1 MVGRVSRAAVAL
13 ALTFTLGRVLG
24 ACASTS
30 GAPTSTT
37 PVTICNSNANG
48 TDNANGT
55 GQATADLPDVA
66 KISVAIDAL
75 EAKLGAAQQYF
86 EVNAT
91 ARVVNL
97 FVALNNATLTQNW
110 LYADGT
116 LTSKG
121 PQKAN
126 GGTFTKADLHFHADK
141 VFSVVRTQIPAAI
154 LESFYVNG
162 DGKGNVQYGVLTSAQ
177 CGGGLDILVGPD
189 GAVKSVNPVQ

>member
-1 MVGRVSRAAVAL
+1 M
-13 ALTFTLGRVLG
+13 
-24 ACASTS
+24 
-30 GAPTSTT
+30 
-37 PVTICNSNANG
+37 
-48 TDNANGT
+48 
-55 GQATADLPDVA
+55 A